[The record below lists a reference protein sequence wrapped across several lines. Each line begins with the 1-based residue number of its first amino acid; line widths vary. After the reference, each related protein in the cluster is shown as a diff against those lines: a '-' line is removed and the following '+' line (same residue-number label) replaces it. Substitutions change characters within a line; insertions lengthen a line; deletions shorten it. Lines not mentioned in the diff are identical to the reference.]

1 MTPSPTRRRLVAG
14 VVLLGAA
21 APARAQAPP
30 NAPQS
35 LPWPTRPVRLIVG
48 FTAGSATD
56 LTGRI
61 FAQGF
66 SQAWG
71 QPVVVEN
78 ISGNSGAIGVDRVA
92 KAAPDGY
99 TLMWS
104 GNAAITVLPALQP
117 LPFDPLRDLVS
128 IGMTLS
134 MASVFVANPDQPFR
148 TLPELIVHAKAHP
161 GRLSYGTPGVGT
173 PQHIAAE
180 MLCHQ
185 AGIRME
191 HIPYRGAN
199 LTDVMSGVLPLGVQ
213 NAGAA
218 MPLVRDGRVRG
229 LAVTSLVR
237 TPHAPDLPTVAELG
251 FPGFEATSWFGLM
264 APAGTPRAIIDKV
277 NAEALR
283 VLAEGEN
290 TARFAQ
296 MGLDLAPGTPA
307 EMHARIAA
315 DIPKW
320 GKVIAAAGIQA
331 GR

>member
-1 MTPSPTRRRLVAG
+1 MTPAPTRRGLAAAA
-14 VVLLGAA
+14 VLLA
-21 APARAQAPP
+21 APARAQA
-30 NAPQS
+30 S
-35 LPWPTRPVRLIVG
+35 WPSRPVRMVVG

-61 FAQGF
+61 FAQAFG
-66 SQAWG
+66 QAWG

-92 KAAPDGY
+92 KSAPDGY

-104 GNAAITVLPALQP
+104 GNAAITVLPAMQN
-117 LPFDPLRDLVS
+117 LPFDPLKDLVS

-134 MASVFVANPDQPFR
+134 MASVFVAGNDQPFR
-148 TLPELIVHAKAHP
+148 SLPELLAHARANP

-180 MLCHQ
+180 MLCQ
-185 AGIRME
+185 RAGIRME

-218 MPLVRDGRVRG
+218 IPLVRNGRVRG
-229 LAVTSLVR
+229 LAVTTLERSAN
-237 TPHAPDLPTVAELG
+237 APEIPTVAELG
-251 FPGFEATSWFGLM
+251 FPGFEATSFFGLM
-264 APAGTPRAIIDKV
+264 APAGTPRAIVEKV
-277 NAEALR
+277 NAEAMR
-283 VLAEGEN
+283 VLADGDQR
-290 TARFAQ
+290 ARFAQ
-296 MGLDLAPGTPA
+296 MGLDITPSTP
-307 EMHARIAA
+307 EGMRDRIAA

-320 GKVIAAAGIQA
+320 AKVIAEAGVPT

>member
-1 MTPSPTRRRLVAG
+1 MTHPLSRRRVAAAG
-14 VVLLGAA
+14 AALLGAA
-21 APARAQAPP
+21 MPGRPAGAQA
-30 NAPQS
+30 A
-35 LPWPTRPVRLIVG
+35 WPTRPVRMIVG

-56 LTGRI
+56 VTGRI
-61 FAQGF
+61 FAQAF

-92 KAAPDGY
+92 KAPPDGY

-104 GNAAITVLPALQP
+104 GNAAITVLPAMQQ
-117 LPFDPLRDLVS
+117 LPFDPLKDLVS

-134 MASVFVANPDQPFR
+134 MASVLVTGASAPFR
-148 TLPELIVHAKAHP
+148 SLADVIAEAKASP

-173 PQHIAAE
+173 PQHIAGE
-180 MLCHQ
+180 MFCHQ

-199 LTDVMSGVLPLGVQ
+199 LADVMSGVLPLGIQ

-218 MPLVRDGRVRG
+218 IPLVKDGRVRG
-229 LAVTSLVR
+229 LAVTSLQR
-237 TPHAPDLPTVAELG
+237 SASTPDIPTVAEQG
-251 FPGFEATSWFGLM
+251 FPGFEALSWFGLM
-264 APAGTPRAIIDKV
+264 APAGTPRPIIEKV
-277 NAEALR
+277 HAEAMR
-283 VLAEGEN
+283 VLADGDQR
-290 TARFAQ
+290 ARFVQ
-296 MGLDLAPGTPA
+296 MGLDLAPGTP
-307 EMHARIAA
+307 EQMHAQIAA

-320 GKVIAAAGIQA
+320 AKVIAAAGLPT